1 MANSNRAM
9 VSSGSEAI
17 LREQRQIRRER
28 FLSNSNLLIGLSVFV
43 IIVLSA
49 IIIPMITGIDPNVM
63 EVVNRLKPPSVEH
76 PFGTDAF
83 GRDLMTRVL
92 YGARVSLW
100 VGCSVALL
108 SCLFGTIIGIYASYF
123 KILDHILM
131 RICEGLIAIPGV
143 LLAIALMA
151 ALGASNL
158 NVIIALTIVYTPSV
172 ARVVRSS
179 ALVTKGQ
186 AFVEAAKVQGASSA
200 RILWTLILP
209 NVISPLTV
217 QASYIFAQ
225 AIISEASLSFL
236 GAGIPAPAASWG
248 NILQESK
255 GVLQKAPW
263 TVIFPG
269 LAVVL
274 CVLSLNL
281 LGDGLRDYLD
291 PRTAGR
297 KKK

>member
-1 MANSNRAM
+1 MEQRTPM
-9 VSSGSEAI
+9 EVSSEAI
-17 LREQRQIRRER
+17 LREQKQIRREQ
-28 FLSNSNLLIGLSVFV
+28 FFSNRALVIGLTIFS
-43 IIVLSA
+43 IIVLA
-49 IIIPMITGIDPNVM
+49 AVFIPMITGTDPNAMDVI
-63 EVVNRLKPPSVEH
+63 NRLKPPSAAH
-76 PFGTDAF
+76 IFGTDEF
-83 GRDLMTRVL
+83 GRDLFTRVL
-92 YGARVSLW
+92 YGARSSLV

-108 SCLFGTIIGIYASYF
+108 ACFFGTAIGIYASYF
-123 KILDHILM
+123 KVADAVLM
-131 RICEGLIAIPGV
+131 RICEGLTAISGI

-151 ALGASNL
+151 ALGASNT

-172 ARVVRSS
+172 ARVVRSN
-179 ALVTKGQ
+179 ALVAKGQ
-186 AFVEAAKVQGASSA
+186 LYVEAARVQGASA
-200 RILWTLILP
+200 GRILWKLILP

-248 NILQESK
+248 NILQSSK
-255 GVLQKAPW
+255 SVLSKAPW

-297 KKK
+297 KRK

>member
-1 MANSNRAM
+1 MEQHTPM
-9 VSSGSEAI
+9 EVSSEAI
-17 LREQRQIRRER
+17 LREQKQIRREQ
-28 FLSNSNLLIGLSVFV
+28 FFSNKGLVIGLTIFS
-43 IIVLSA
+43 IIVLA
-49 IIIPMITGIDPNVM
+49 AVFIPMITGTDPNAMDVI
-63 EVVNRLKPPSVEH
+63 NRLKPPSAAH
-76 PFGTDAF
+76 IFGTDEF
-83 GRDLMTRVL
+83 GRDLFTRVL
-92 YGARVSLW
+92 YGARSSLI

-108 SCLFGTIIGIYASYF
+108 ACFFGTAIGIYASYF
-123 KILDHILM
+123 KVADAVLM
-131 RICEGLIAIPGV
+131 RICEGLTAIPGI

-151 ALGASNL
+151 ALGASNT

-172 ARVVRSS
+172 ARVVRSN
-179 ALVTKGQ
+179 ALVAKGQ
-186 AFVEAAKVQGASSA
+186 LYVEAARVQGASA
-200 RILWTLILP
+200 GRILWKLILP
-209 NVISPLTV
+209 NVVSPLTV

-248 NILQESK
+248 NILQSSK
-255 GVLQKAPW
+255 SILSKAPW
-263 TVIFPG
+263 AVIFPG

-297 KKK
+297 KRK

>member
-1 MANSNRAM
+1 MSKQNTN
-9 VSSGSEAI
+9 VSQASEAI
-17 LREQRQIRRER
+17 LREQKQIRREQ
-28 FLSNSNLLIGLSVFV
+28 FFSNPGLMIGLTIFSL
-43 IIVLSA
+43 IVLSA
-49 IIIPMITGIDPNVM
+49 IFIPMFNGIDPNKMDVI
-63 EVVNRLKPPSVEH
+63 NRLKPPTMEH
-76 PFGTDAF
+76 IMGTDEF
-83 GRDLMTRVL
+83 GRDLLTRVL
-92 YGARVSLW
+92 YGARSSLGVGVS
-100 VGCSVALL
+100 VSLL
-108 SCLFGTIIGIYASYF
+108 SCVIGTLIGIYASYF
-123 KILDHILM
+123 KVLDMILM
-131 RICEGLIAIPGV
+131 RICEGLTAIPGV

-151 ALGASNL
+151 ALGASNT

-179 ALVTKGQ
+179 ALVTKSQ
-186 AFVEAAKVQGASSA
+186 LYVEAAKVQGASSG

-248 NILQESK
+248 NILQASK
-255 GVLQKAPW
+255 GVLQKAQW

-269 LAVVL
+269 AAVIL

>member
-1 MANSNRAM
+1 MAKQM
-9 VSSGSEAI
+9 SSSSEAI
-17 LREQRQIRRER
+17 LREQKQIRREQ
-28 FLSNSNLLIGLSVFV
+28 FFSNKGMLIGLLIFSV
-43 IIVLSA
+43 IVLSA
-49 IIIPMITGIDPNVM
+49 VFIPMVNGVDPNVM
-63 EVVNRLKPPSVEH
+63 DVVNRLKPPSKEH
-76 PFGTDAF
+76 LFGTDEF
-83 GRDLMTRVL
+83 GRDLFTRVL
-92 YGARVSLW
+92 YGARSSLT
-100 VGCSVALL
+100 VGCSVSLL
-108 SCLFGTIIGIYASYF
+108 ACFFGTIIGIYASYF
-123 KILDHILM
+123 KVADAVLM
-131 RICEGLIAIPGV
+131 RICEGLTAIPGI

-151 ALGASNL
+151 ALGTSNT

-179 ALVTKGQ
+179 ALVAKGRLY
-186 AFVEAAKVQGASSA
+186 VEAAKVQGASSG
-200 RILWTLILP
+200 RILWKLILP

-248 NILQESK
+248 NILQSSK
-255 GVLQKAPW
+255 SVLSKAPW
-263 TVIFPG
+263 AVIFPG

>member
-1 MANSNRAM
+1 MSNNNTLM
-9 VSSGSEAI
+9 TSPGSEAI
-17 LREQRQIRRER
+17 LREQRQLRRER
-28 FLSNSNLLIGLSVFV
+28 FFSNTNLILGLSVFV
-43 IIVLSA
+43 LIVLAA
-49 IIIPMITGIDPNVM
+49 IFIPMFNGIDPNVM
-63 EVVNRLKPPSVEH
+63 DVVNRLKAPSLAH
-76 PFGTDAF
+76 PFGTDEF
-83 GRDLMTRVL
+83 GRDLLTRVL

-100 VGCSVALL
+100 VGCSVAFL
-108 SCLFGTIIGIYASYF
+108 SCVFGTIIGIYASYF

-186 AFVEAAKVQGASSA
+186 TFVEAAKVQGASSG

-248 NILQESK
+248 NILQSSK
-255 GVLQKAPW
+255 GIFQKAPW
-263 TVIFPG
+263 TTIFPG

-297 KKK
+297 KK

>member
-1 MANSNRAM
+1 MEQHTPM
-9 VSSGSEAI
+9 EVSSEVI
-17 LREQRQIRRER
+17 LREQKQIRREQ
-28 FLSNSNLLIGLSVFV
+28 FFSNRALVIGLTIFS
-43 IIVLSA
+43 IIVLA
-49 IIIPMITGIDPNVM
+49 AVFIPMITGTDPNAMDVI
-63 EVVNRLKPPSVEH
+63 NRLKPPSAAH
-76 PFGTDAF
+76 IFGTDEF
-83 GRDLMTRVL
+83 GRDLFTRVL
-92 YGARVSLW
+92 YGARSSLV

-108 SCLFGTIIGIYASYF
+108 ACFFGTAIGIYASYF
-123 KILDHILM
+123 KAADAVLM
-131 RICEGLIAIPGV
+131 RICEGLTAIPGI

-151 ALGASNL
+151 ALGASNT

-172 ARVVRSS
+172 ARVVRSN
-179 ALVTKGQ
+179 ALVAKGQ
-186 AFVEAAKVQGASSA
+186 LYVEAARVQGASA
-200 RILWTLILP
+200 GRILWKLILP

-248 NILQESK
+248 NILQSSK
-255 GVLQKAPW
+255 SVLSKAPW

-297 KKK
+297 KRK

>member
-1 MANSNRAM
+1 MNHMSASR
-9 VSSGSEAI
+9 EI
-17 LREQRQIRRER
+17 LLEQRRIRREQ
-28 FLSNSNLLIGLSVFV
+28 FFSNPGLMIGLVGFV
-43 IIVLSA
+43 GIILA
-49 IIIPMITGIDPNVM
+49 ALIIPAVSEVDPNAM
-63 EVVNRLKPPSVEH
+63 EIVNRLKPPSVEH
-76 PFGTDAF
+76 PFGTDEF
-83 GRDLMTRVL
+83 GRDLMIRIL
-92 YGARVSLW
+92 YGARISLG

-123 KILDHILM
+123 KILDHIFM
-131 RICEGLIAIPGV
+131 RICEGLIAIPGI
-143 LLAIALMA
+143 LLAIALMS
-151 ALGASNL
+151 ALDGGTW

-179 ALVTKGQ
+179 ALVTKGRL
-186 AFVEAAKVQGASSA
+186 FVEAAKVQGASSG
-200 RILWTLILP
+200 RILWKLILP

-217 QASYIFAQ
+217 QASFIFAQ

-236 GAGIPAPAASWG
+236 GAGIPATEASWG
-248 NILQESK
+248 NILQSSQS
-255 GVLQKAPW
+255 VLSKAPW

-297 KKK
+297 KNR

>member
-1 MANSNRAM
+1 MSKQNIN
-9 VSSGSEAI
+9 VSQASEAI
-17 LREQRQIRRER
+17 LREQKQIRREQ
-28 FLSNSNLLIGLSVFV
+28 FFSNPGLMIGLTIFTL
-43 IIVLSA
+43 IVLSA
-49 IIIPMITGIDPNVM
+49 IFIPMINGIDPNTMDVI
-63 EVVNRLKPPSVEH
+63 NRLKPPSMEH
-76 PFGTDAF
+76 IMGTDEF
-83 GRDLMTRVL
+83 GRDLLTRVL
-92 YGARVSLW
+92 YGARSSLG

-108 SCLFGTIIGIYASYF
+108 SCLIGTVIGIYASYF
-123 KILDHILM
+123 KILDMILM
-131 RICEGLIAIPGV
+131 RICEGLTAIPGV

-151 ALGASNL
+151 ALGASNT
-158 NVIIALTIVYTPSV
+158 NVVIALTIVYTPSV

-186 AFVEAAKVQGASSA
+186 LYVEAAKVQGASSS
-200 RILWTLILP
+200 RILWKLILP

-248 NILQESK
+248 NILQASK
-255 GVLQKAPW
+255 SVLQKAPW

-269 LAVVL
+269 AAVIL

>member
-1 MANSNRAM
+1 MEQHTPM
-9 VSSGSEAI
+9 EVSSEAI
-17 LREQRQIRRER
+17 LREQKQIRREQ
-28 FLSNSNLLIGLSVFV
+28 FFSNRALVIGLTIFS
-43 IIVLSA
+43 IIVLA
-49 IIIPMITGIDPNVM
+49 AVFIPMITGTDPNAMDVI
-63 EVVNRLKPPSVEH
+63 NRLKPPSAAH
-76 PFGTDAF
+76 IFGTDEF
-83 GRDLMTRVL
+83 GRDLFTRVL
-92 YGARVSLW
+92 YGARSSLV

-108 SCLFGTIIGIYASYF
+108 ACFFGTAIGIYASYF
-123 KILDHILM
+123 KAADAVLM
-131 RICEGLIAIPGV
+131 RICEGLTAIPGI

-151 ALGASNL
+151 ALGASNT

-172 ARVVRSS
+172 ARVVRSN
-179 ALVTKGQ
+179 ALVAKGQ
-186 AFVEAAKVQGASSA
+186 LYVEAARVQGASA
-200 RILWTLILP
+200 GRILWKLILP

-248 NILQESK
+248 NILQSSK
-255 GVLQKAPW
+255 SVLSKAPW

-297 KKK
+297 KRK

>member
-1 MANSNRAM
+1 MSTPNTSALSQASQSIRKEQQQIQRERILSNPSLMIGAVIFLLIVLAALIIPS
-9 VSSGSEAI
+9 VSS
-17 LREQRQIRRER
+17 
-28 FLSNSNLLIGLSVFV
+28 
-43 IIVLSA
+43 
-49 IIIPMITGIDPNVM
+49 IDPNAM
-63 EVVNRLKPPSVEH
+63 VVIDRLKPPSLAH
-76 PFGTDAF
+76 PFGTDEF
-83 GRDLMTRVL
+83 GRDLMIRIL
-92 YGARVSLW
+92 YGARVSLG
-100 VGCSVALL
+100 VGCSIALL

-123 KILDHILM
+123 KLLDHILM

-151 ALGASNL
+151 ALGASSI

-172 ARVVRSS
+172 ARIVRGS
-179 ALVTKGQ
+179 ALVTREQ
-186 AFVEAAKVQGASSA
+186 TFVEAAKVQGASSA
-200 RILWTLILP
+200 RILWKLILP

-217 QASYIFAQ
+217 QASFIFAQ

-248 NILQESK
+248 NILQGSK
-255 GVLQKAPW
+255 QVLQKAPW

-281 LGDGLRDYLD
+281 FGDGLRDYLD
-291 PRTAGR
+291 PRTARR
-297 KKK
+297 KK

>member
-1 MANSNRAM
+1 MEQHTPM
-9 VSSGSEAI
+9 EVSSEAI
-17 LREQRQIRRER
+17 LREQKQIRREQ
-28 FLSNSNLLIGLSVFV
+28 FFSNKGLVIGLTIFS
-43 IIVLSA
+43 IIVLA
-49 IIIPMITGIDPNVM
+49 AVFIPMITGTDPNAMDVI
-63 EVVNRLKPPSVEH
+63 NRLKPPSAAH
-76 PFGTDAF
+76 IFGTDEF
-83 GRDLMTRVL
+83 GRDLITRVL
-92 YGARVSLW
+92 YGARSSLV

-108 SCLFGTIIGIYASYF
+108 ACFFGTAIGIYASYF
-123 KILDHILM
+123 KVADAVLM
-131 RICEGLIAIPGV
+131 RICEGLTAIPGI

-151 ALGASNL
+151 ALGASNT

-172 ARVVRSS
+172 ARVVRSN
-179 ALVTKGQ
+179 ALVAKGQ
-186 AFVEAAKVQGASSA
+186 LYVEAARVQGASA
-200 RILWTLILP
+200 GRILWKLILP

-248 NILQESK
+248 NILQSSK
-255 GVLQKAPW
+255 SVLSKAPW

-297 KKK
+297 KRK

>member
-1 MANSNRAM
+1 MEQRTPM
-9 VSSGSEAI
+9 EVSSEAI
-17 LREQRQIRRER
+17 LREQKQIRREQ
-28 FLSNSNLLIGLSVFV
+28 FFSNRALVIGLTIFS
-43 IIVLSA
+43 IIVLA
-49 IIIPMITGIDPNVM
+49 AVFIPMITGTDPNAMDVI
-63 EVVNRLKPPSVEH
+63 NRLKPPSAAH
-76 PFGTDAF
+76 IFGTDEF
-83 GRDLMTRVL
+83 GRDLFTRVL
-92 YGARVSLW
+92 YGARSSLV

-108 SCLFGTIIGIYASYF
+108 ACFFGTAIGIYASYF
-123 KILDHILM
+123 KVADAVLM
-131 RICEGLIAIPGV
+131 RICEGLTAIPGI

-151 ALGASNL
+151 ALGASNT

-172 ARVVRSS
+172 ARVVRSN
-179 ALVTKGQ
+179 ALVAKGQ
-186 AFVEAAKVQGASSA
+186 LYVEAARVQGASA
-200 RILWTLILP
+200 GRILWKLILP

-248 NILQESK
+248 NILQSSK
-255 GVLQKAPW
+255 SVLSKAPW

-269 LAVVL
+269 LAVVR

-297 KKK
+297 KRK

>member
-1 MANSNRAM
+1 MAKQM
-9 VSSGSEAI
+9 SSSSEAI
-17 LREQRQIRRER
+17 LREQKQIRRER
-28 FLSNSNLLIGLSVFV
+28 FFSNKGMLIGLLIFSV
-43 IIVLSA
+43 IVLSA
-49 IIIPMITGIDPNVM
+49 VFIPMVNGVDPNVM
-63 EVVNRLKPPSVEH
+63 DVVNRLKPPSKEH
-76 PFGTDAF
+76 LFGTDEF
-83 GRDLMTRVL
+83 GRDLFTRVL
-92 YGARVSLW
+92 YGARSSLT
-100 VGCSVALL
+100 VGCSVSLL
-108 SCLFGTIIGIYASYF
+108 ACFFGTIIGIYASYF
-123 KILDHILM
+123 KVADAVLM
-131 RICEGLIAIPGV
+131 RICEGLAAIPGI

-151 ALGASNL
+151 ALGASNT

-179 ALVTKGQ
+179 ALVAKGRLY
-186 AFVEAAKVQGASSA
+186 VEAAKVQGASSG
-200 RILWTLILP
+200 RILWKLILP

-248 NILQESK
+248 NILQSSK
-255 GVLQKAPW
+255 SILSKAPW
-263 TVIFPG
+263 AVIFPG

>member
-100 VGCSVALL
+100 VGCSVAFFA
-108 SCLFGTIIGIYASYF
+108 CLFGTIIGIYASYF
-123 KILDHILM
+123 KTLDHILM

>member
-1 MANSNRAM
+1 MSKQNTN
-9 VSSGSEAI
+9 VSQASAAI
-17 LREQRQIRRER
+17 LQEQKQIRREQ
-28 FLSNSNLLIGLSVFV
+28 FFSNPGMVVGLIIFAL
-43 IIVLSA
+43 IVLSA
-49 IIIPMITGIDPNVM
+49 IFIPMFNGIDPNAMDVI
-63 EVVNRLKPPSVEH
+63 NRLKPPSLEH
-76 PFGTDAF
+76 LMGTDEF
-83 GRDLMTRVL
+83 GRDLLTRVL
-92 YGARVSLW
+92 YGARSSLG

-123 KILDHILM
+123 KVLDMILM
-131 RICEGLIAIPGV
+131 RICEGLTAIPGV

-151 ALGASNL
+151 ALGASNT
-158 NVIIALTIVYTPSV
+158 NVIIALPIVYTPSV
-172 ARVVRSS
+172 VRST

-186 AFVEAAKVQGASSA
+186 TFVEAAKVQGASSG
-200 RILWTLILP
+200 RILWKLILP
-209 NVISPLTV
+209 NVISPLTE

-248 NILQESK
+248 NILQASK
-255 GVLQKAPW
+255 SVLQKAPW

-269 LAVVL
+269 AAVIL

-297 KKK
+297 NK